1 MGQWEVYEA
10 ISMMGGNATA
20 RQIHEF
26 LTSKG
31 GAHHTTTTSTS
42 TTKDNN
48 ANSKGAMATTMVY
61 LKRLCAAGLVAKS
74 PYPGTRCG
82 RWTYRIAGS
91 YPERNVV
98 VLAGVVTSPAVV
110 AVRQRRL

>member
-10 ISMMGGNATA
+10 IRTMGGNVTA

-26 LTSKG
+26 LTSKDET
-31 GAHHTTTTSTS
+31 HHTSS
-42 TTKDNN
+42 STKDSV
-48 ANSKGAMATTMVY
+48 NSKGAMATTMVY
-61 LKRLCAAGLVAKS
+61 IKRLCAAGLVAKS
-74 PYPGTRCG
+74 PCAGTRYG

-98 VLAGVVTSPAVV
+98 VPADAVTAPTPTVV
-110 AVRQRRL
+110 AVRRPR